1 MLDKQ
6 AILDA
11 YQFRHACK
19 AYDPAR
25 KISDDDFRFILE
37 TGRLSPSSFG
47 LEPWRFVVV
56 QELQTRALIRDMAW
70 GAREKVMECSHF
82 VVILARQ
89 PAMLSPDGDYLPR
102 FMREVQHLP
111 EEAVQMRLRFFRNF
125 SEKDFELAGHPRAF
139 YDWACKQT
147 YIALGNMLTA
157 AAMIGVDSTAIEGFP
172 LEAMNSALAGR
183 GLYDPAQFK
192 LSVMAAFGYRLNAP
206 QPKTRQRLQDVVQWA

>member
-6 AILDA
+6 AILGA

-56 QELQTRALIRDMAW
+56 QEPQTRALIRDMAW
-70 GAREKVMECSHF
+70 GARDKVMECSHF

>member
-6 AILDA
+6 AVLDA

-37 TGRLSPSSFG
+37 TGRLSPSFFG

-56 QELQTRALIRDMAW
+56 QEPQTRALIRDMAW

>member
-25 KISDDDFRFILE
+25 KISEDDFRFILE

-56 QELQTRALIRDMAW
+56 QEPQTRALIRDMAW

>member
-19 AYDPAR
+19 AYDSAR

-56 QELQTRALIRDMAW
+56 QEPQTRALIRDMAW

>member
-56 QELQTRALIRDMAW
+56 QEPQTRALIRDMAW
-70 GAREKVMECSHF
+70 GAREKVMECSH
-82 VVILARQ
+82 
-89 PAMLSPDGDYLPR
+89 
-102 FMREVQHLP
+102 
-111 EEAVQMRLRFFRNF
+111 AVGHGRLR
-125 SEKDFELAGHPRAF
+125 A
-139 YDWACKQT
+139 
-147 YIALGNMLTA
+147 ALHA
-157 AAMIGVDSTAIEGFP
+157 RS
-172 LEAMNSALAGR
+172 
-183 GLYDPAQFK
+183 
-192 LSVMAAFGYRLNAP
+192 AAFARRGGADAPALFPQFQRERL
-206 QPKTRQRLQDVVQWA
+206 

>member
-6 AILDA
+6 AVLDA

-19 AYDPAR
+19 AYDPDR

-56 QELQTRALIRDMAW
+56 QEPQTRALIRDMAW

>member
-56 QELQTRALIRDMAW
+56 QEPQTRALIRDMAW

-102 FMREVQHLP
+102 FMREMQHLP
-111 EEAVQMRLRFFRNF
+111 EEVVQMRLRFFRNF
-125 SEKDFELAGHPRAF
+125 SEKDFELVGHPRAF

>member
-25 KISDDDFRFILE
+25 KISDDNFRFILE

-56 QELQTRALIRDMAW
+56 QEPQTRALIRDMAW

-111 EEAVQMRLRFFRNF
+111 EEVVQMRLRFFRNF
-125 SEKDFELAGHPRAF
+125 SEKDFELVGHPRAF

>member
-56 QELQTRALIRDMAW
+56 QEPQTRALIRDMAW

-172 LEAMNSALAGR
+172 LEAMNSALVGR

>member
-56 QELQTRALIRDMAW
+56 QEPQTRALIRDMAW

-89 PAMLSPDGDYLPR
+89 PAMLSPDGDYLSR

>member
-56 QELQTRALIRDMAW
+56 QRPQTRALIRDMAW

>member
-56 QELQTRALIRDMAW
+56 QEPQTRALIRDMAW

-102 FMREVQHLP
+102 FMRKVQHLP

>member
-56 QELQTRALIRDMAW
+56 QEPQTRALIRDMAW

-147 YIALGNMLTA
+147 YIALGNMLTT

>member
-56 QELQTRALIRDMAW
+56 QEPQTRALIRDMAW

-172 LEAMNSALAGR
+172 LEAMNSALAVR
-183 GLYDPAQFK
+183 GIRD
-192 LSVMAAFGYRLNAP
+192 
-206 QPKTRQRLQDVVQWA
+206 

>member
-6 AILDA
+6 AVLDA
-11 YQFRHACK
+11 YQFCHACK

-56 QELQTRALIRDMAW
+56 QEPQTRALIRDMAW

>member
-56 QELQTRALIRDMAW
+56 QEPQTRALIRDMAW

-125 SEKDFELAGHPRAF
+125 SEKDFELTGHPRAF

>member
-56 QELQTRALIRDMAW
+56 QEPQTRALIRDMAW
-70 GAREKVMECSHF
+70 GARDKVMECSHF

>member
-6 AILDA
+6 AVLDA

-56 QELQTRALIRDMAW
+56 QEPQTRALIRDMAW

-172 LEAMNSALAGR
+172 LEAMNSALAAR

>member
-56 QELQTRALIRDMAW
+56 QEPQTRALIRDMAW
-70 GAREKVMECSHF
+70 GAREKGMECSHF

>member
-37 TGRLSPSSFG
+37 TGRLSPS
-47 LEPWRFVVV
+47 WRFVVV
-56 QELQTRALIRDMAW
+56 QEPQTRALIRDMAW

>member
-56 QELQTRALIRDMAW
+56 QEPQTRALIRDMAW

-172 LEAMNSALAGR
+172 LEAMNSALAAR

>member
-56 QELQTRALIRDMAW
+56 QEPQTRALIRDMAW

-147 YIALGNMLTA
+147 YIALGNMLTE

>member
-6 AILDA
+6 AVLDA

-56 QELQTRALIRDMAW
+56 QEPQTRALIRDMAW
-70 GAREKVMECSHF
+70 GARDKVMECSHF

>member
-56 QELQTRALIRDMAW
+56 QEPQTRALIRDMAW

-172 LEAMNSALAGR
+172 LEAMNSALAER

>member
-25 KISDDDFRFILE
+25 KISDDDFRFILA

-56 QELQTRALIRDMAW
+56 QEPQTRALIRDMAW

-192 LSVMAAFGYRLNAP
+192 LSVMAAFGYRRNAP

>member
-37 TGRLSPSSFG
+37 TGRLSLSFFG

-56 QELQTRALIRDMAW
+56 QEPQTRALIRDMAW

-111 EEAVQMRLRFFRNF
+111 KETVQMRLRFFRNF
-125 SEKDFELAGHPRAF
+125 NEKDFELAGHPRAF

-206 QPKTRQRLQDVVQWA
+206 QPKTR

>member
-56 QELQTRALIRDMAW
+56 QEPQTRALIRDMAW

-111 EEAVQMRLRFFRNF
+111 EDAVQMRLRFFRNF